1 MKEKVGICAIAIVLT
16 YVVWFVVLAM
26 QPSKVERFNY
36 SRRVIE
42 KAFPNNL
49 VITNQI
55 RYVPLS
61 EPIIVGPFREYGR
74 YAKTSEP
81 SFPSI
86 LLYGPYVYGKDDKI
100 IWDSFPFKK
109 VKPKTE
115 SRLDSLA
122 KEQNISDED
131 ILNWANPKK

>member
-1 MKEKVGICAIAIVLT
+1 MKEKIGISFIAIILS
-16 YVVWFVVLAM
+16 YAVWSAVLAM

-55 RYVPLS
+55 RCVPPS

-74 YAKTSEP
+74 YGKTSEP

-86 LLYGPYVYGKDDKI
+86 FQYGPYVYGKDDKI
-100 IWDSFPFKK
+100 IWDSLPFKK
-109 VKPKTE
+109 VKPKIE

-122 KEQNISDED
+122 KEQNNSDED
-131 ILNWANPKK
+131 IMNWANPKK